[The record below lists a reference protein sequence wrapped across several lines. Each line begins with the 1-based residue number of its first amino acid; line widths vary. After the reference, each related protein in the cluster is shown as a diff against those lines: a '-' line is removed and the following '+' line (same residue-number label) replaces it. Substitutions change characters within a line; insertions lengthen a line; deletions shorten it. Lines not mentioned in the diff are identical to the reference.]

1 MDKKQERKLSL
12 KQKRFCEYYIISG
25 NATDAALKAGYSEKT
40 AYIIGFENLKKPK
53 IQNYIEE
60 LTEKAESRRIAD
72 GQEVLEYLTSVM
84 RGESTTQVL
93 TGDRDE
99 YGNYVYATRKPAEKE
114 RLKASEML
122 AKRYGL
128 LTEKIELSTDDN
140 VINVNLVDD

>member
-1 MDKKQERKLSL
+1 MKERKLSL
-12 KQKRFCEYYIISG
+12 KQRRFCEFYVISG
-25 NATDAALKAGYSEKT
+25 NATDAALKAGYSPKT
-40 AYIIGFENLKKPK
+40 AYIIGFENLNKPNIK
-53 IQNYIEE
+53 AYIEE
-60 LTEKAESRRIAD
+60 LTKQEENKRIAD

-93 TGDRDE
+93 TGERDE
-99 YGNYVYATRKPAEKE
+99 EGNYLYAPRKPAEKE

-140 VINVNLVDD
+140 IINVNLIDD

>member
-1 MDKKQERKLSL
+1 MNKKENKLSL

-53 IQNYIEE
+53 IQKYIEE
-60 LTEKAESRRIAD
+60 LNQKEESKRIAD
-72 GQEVLEYLTSVM
+72 GKEVLEYLTSVM

-93 TGDRDE
+93 TGEKDE
-99 YGNYVYATRKPAEKE
+99 EGNYVYAPKKPAERE

-140 VINVNLVDD
+140 VINVNLIDD